1 MQTAQINRGLH
12 IKSSCALHRELFL
25 NITIMSRNLLHLP
38 TSVNSNQDTVSHILV
53 VHQWML
59 CLCEFIIGFYIAML
73 LLNLRMIG
81 DDRSELNLF
90 MQHGLVAIGY
100 DSNSANRICKFVIAH
115 CNDERMLN
123 GIYNDIRNSFNNYSE
138 VYEDVKSVL
147 EKFVQSKGKVAK
159 RESQVRSFFGQHFKK
174 KIYVDCKE
182 EIIQIILK
190 SETKQQVNNGLLKLY
205 SDGTVV
211 SHIYKTIQPLISELP
226 GKRR

>member
-1 MQTAQINRGLH
+1 MIGLTEDNR
-12 IKSSCALHRELFL
+12 IKYFGKDTVFRDMFSNPKYLLQLYHALHPEDESITEADLEL
-25 NITIMSRNLLHLP
+25 
-38 TSVNSNQDTVSHILV
+38 VIL
-53 VHQWML
+53 QSIL
-59 CLCEFIIGFYIAML
+59 
-73 LLNLRMIG
+73 
-81 DDRSELNLF
+81 
-90 MQHGLVAIGY
+90 
-100 DSNSANRICKFVIAH
+100 
-115 CNDERMLN
+115 LN

-147 EKFVQSKGKVAK
+147 EKFVQSKSKVAK

-226 GKRR
+226 GK